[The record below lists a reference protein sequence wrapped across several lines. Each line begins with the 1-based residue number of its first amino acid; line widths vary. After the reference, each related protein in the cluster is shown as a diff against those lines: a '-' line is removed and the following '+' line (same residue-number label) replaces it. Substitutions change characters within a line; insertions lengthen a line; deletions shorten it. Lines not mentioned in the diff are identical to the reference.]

1 MIASVGPGGMHVG
14 GVTGPANKG
23 NWEPRTL
30 PVPIFTSHTMRH
42 HYRTLWRVLG
52 RSPPCTIRRRTYRG
66 LAGYTRENN
75 VLACSHASINP
86 RSTSSSTN
94 IYAVSQEAG
103 LVYIACIAH
112 ARVMGGRIA
121 RNIRACAID
130 VDGTLMNSAGVIT
143 PATIAVLQR
152 ARAQVL
158 RRGPWA
164 SWAVDVKP
172 WY

>member
-1 MIASVGPGGMHVG
+1 MIPHHCNLLAAPCDTTSAPCGGCWGAPHPARYGGGPIQG
-14 GVTGPANKG
+14 
-23 NWEPRTL
+23 WL
-30 PVPIFTSHTMRH
+30 
-42 HYRTLWRVLG
+42 LG
-52 RSPPCTIRRRTYRG
+52 ILGKITYYI
-66 LAGYTRENN
+66 A
-75 VLACSHASINP
+75 LACSHASINP

-152 ARAQVL
+152 ERAQVL
-158 RRGPWA
+158 RRGRA
-164 SWAVDVKP
+164 GRST
-172 WY
+172 